1 MSKSPSQCRLRTL
14 AFLATSIFCSNGL
27 LALAQA
33 QDWKPG
39 DPIQFGAAHKS
50 MFDAATPAGLPGS
63 SRVVVPGTASGASSL
78 STGSTGINPATSA
91 AASAQPNAMDNF
103 LNSRSIE
110 WKPGDPVSFGAAH
123 HPAATGKSINGDN
136 NPSAIEAMPSTPINT
151 PVASPG
157 GLQGFP
163 VGAPGTLN
171 GAVNP
176 GAAGAMAQPAL
187 SGFNPAQTPS
197 SAPSPVIGAVNAP
210 LQDLAPAPTSYPTR
224 AGQAIAPAAT
234 PSTMPGWAPVV
245 PGATGFSPA
254 NGGGSLPLPKPISK
268 KNKANKHNA
277 DRQTDAQLQQQQP
290 PQPPKQKQK
299 SNQADN
305 KKSGSSGNI
314 FSRAFHRMFG
324 GD

>member
-1 MSKSPSQCRLRTL
+1 MSKPPSQCRLRTL
-14 AFLATSIFCSNGL
+14 AIIATSALSSNAFLAP
-27 LALAQA
+27 ALA

-39 DPIQFGAAHKS
+39 DPITFGAAHKS
-50 MFDAATPAGLPGS
+50 MFDNSTPAGLPGS
-63 SRVVVPGTASGASSL
+63 SRVMAPGTAAGASSL
-78 STGSTGINPATSA
+78 GTGSAGINPATSA

-123 HPAATGKSINGDN
+123 HPAATGKSINGDS
-136 NPSAIEAMPSTPINT
+136 NPSAIEAMPSTPIST

-163 VGAPGTLN
+163 AGAIN
-171 GAVNP
+171 S
-176 GAAGAMAQPAL
+176 AAGAIPQPAL
-187 SGFNPAQTPS
+187 SGFNPAQAPS
-197 SAPSPVIGAVNAP
+197 SSPSPVIGAVNAP
-210 LQDLAPAPTSYPTR
+210 LQDLAPAPAPSSSPSTS
-224 AGQAIAPAAT
+224 GQGLVPAVTAAT

-254 NGGGSLPLPKPISK
+254 NGGGSFPPSNPTGK

-277 DRQTDAQLQQQQP
+277 DQQTASQQQQ
-290 PQPPKQKQK
+290 K
-299 SNQADN
+299 SNKANTQ
-305 KKSGSSGNI
+305 KSGSSGNI

-324 GD
+324 GN